1 MTLPGMMR
9 MLTGYARVSTAHQDV
24 AHRAAL
30 HALEVAPERL
40 CVDKGLSGAIRE
52 RPGLTTALAIC
63 RPGDTR
69 RHQARPARPL
79 AADARDISAEFVA
92 RDALTLGGAG
102 HDSADPVG
110 RLLFI
115 VLGMVAKFERDLL
128 GATTREGMAI
138 ARQGPAERPTPKAH
152 AGTGTAPG
160 RRARSRHPY
169 GCGASRPLW
178 RRPSNRLV
186 GARSAGLPGNP

>member
-1 MTLPGMMR
+1 MTLPGMMG

-79 AADARDISAEFVA
+79 AAGRPGH
-92 RDALTLGGAG
+92 LGR
-102 HDSADPVG
+102 VC
-110 RLLFI
+110 
-115 VLGMVAKFERDLL
+115 
-128 GATTREGMAI
+128 
-138 ARQGPAERPTPKAH
+138 
-152 AGTGTAPG
+152 
-160 RRARSRHPY
+160 RA
-169 GCGASRPLW
+169 
-178 RRPSNRLV
+178 
-186 GARSAGLPGNP
+186 